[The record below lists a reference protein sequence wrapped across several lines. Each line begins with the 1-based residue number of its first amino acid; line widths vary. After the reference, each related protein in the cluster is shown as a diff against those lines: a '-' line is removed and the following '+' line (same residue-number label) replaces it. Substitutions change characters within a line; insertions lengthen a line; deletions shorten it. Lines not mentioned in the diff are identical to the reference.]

1 MGGEQ
6 MGSNRAAVSM
16 RVLSE
21 RLVGNYE
28 IVATKKETE
37 KLPLNELQEWSEIV
51 LFPSAIATRLQK
63 EVLVTEISCNM

>member
-6 MGSNRAAVSM
+6 MGTNRAAASM

-28 IVATKKETE
+28 RVATEKEAE
-37 KLPLNELQEWSEIV
+37 KLPLNELQESPENLW
-51 LFPSAIATRLQK
+51 
-63 EVLVTEISCNM
+63 